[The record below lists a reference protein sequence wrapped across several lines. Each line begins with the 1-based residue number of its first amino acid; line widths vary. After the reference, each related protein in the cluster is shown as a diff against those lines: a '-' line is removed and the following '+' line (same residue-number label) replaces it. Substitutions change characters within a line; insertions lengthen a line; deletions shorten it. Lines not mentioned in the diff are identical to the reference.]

1 MSTGQNASPA
11 KPGAVIVSAGRRV
24 DAPDASTPRFPP
36 QNVPVVQA
44 RVQEYL
50 QQQRPSAIVCSAA
63 CGADLI
69 LLQAAQ
75 NIPRYVLL
83 PSAPEEFRQ
92 SSVTDRP
99 GVWGAIYD
107 EILQV
112 AEVDVL
118 TLPPGQEG
126 YLAVNDRLLDK
137 AQSVAGDLGR
147 PVTALVIWN
156 QQSRGDDDV
165 TGHFLR
171 QAKRRGLPV
180 SEVST
185 L

>member
-1 MSTGQNASPA
+1 MSARQSSSSQKVGP
-11 KPGAVIVSAGRRV
+11 VIVSAGRRV

-36 QNVPVVQA
+36 QNVPAVQA

-50 QQQRPSAIVCSAA
+50 QRQRPSAIVCSAA
-63 CGADLI
+63 CGSDLI

-83 PSAPEEFRQ
+83 PSAPEEFRL

-118 TLPPGQEG
+118 TLPSGQEG

-137 AQSVAGDLGR
+137 AQAVAGDLGTS
-147 PVTALVIWN
+147 VTALIIWN
-156 QQSRGDDDV
+156 QQSRGDGDV
-165 TGHFLR
+165 TGHFLG
-171 QAKRRGLPV
+171 QAKQRGLLI
-180 SEVST
+180 SEIST